1 MLDLA
6 TAYNRYKFLGH
17 EFLTWLW
24 YLIETDGH
32 RLGQTDPPAI
42 VLALGKRI
50 VLENPRENHAEK
62 ITIKGDY
69 ANFEAGILPLR
80 QGSLVTELALEAK
93 SAEMTWEF
101 NLKGESLSVSA
112 MKMSSTGPM
121 ESLDDVEGA
130 LLEKIYL
137 LETILQFIDT
147 LFERFVKIRVTND
160 WNEQIVPQ
168 IREWIIKNENRSN
181 I

>member
-1 MLDLA
+1 MLDIA
-6 TAYNRYKFLGH
+6 TAYNRYKFIGH

-32 RLGQTDPPAI
+32 RLGQADPPAI

-62 ITIKGDY
+62 VTIKGAY

-80 QGSLVTELALEAK
+80 QGSLVTELSLEAK
-93 SAEMTWEF
+93 AAEMTWEF

-112 MKMSSTGPM
+112 MKMSTTGPI

-130 LLEKIYL
+130 LLEKVYL
-137 LETILQFIDT
+137 LEIILQFIDT
-147 LFERFVKIRVTND
+147 LFERFIKMRVSNDWENKMVPKIR
-160 WNEQIVPQ
+160 Q
-168 IREWIIKNENRSN
+168 WIINNEDRSN
-181 I
+181 V

>member
-1 MLDLA
+1 MLDIA

-32 RLGQTDPPAI
+32 RLGQIDPPSI
-42 VLALGKRI
+42 VLSLGKRI

-62 ITIKGDY
+62 ITIKGEY

-80 QGSLVTELALEAK
+80 QGSLVTELSLEAK
-93 SAEMTWEF
+93 SAEMTWAF
-101 NLKGESLSVSA
+101 NLKGESLSVST
-112 MKMSSTGPM
+112 MKMSTTGPI

-130 LLEKIYL
+130 LLEKVYL

-147 LFERFVKIRVTND
+147 LFERFFKMRVSND
-160 WNEQIVPQ
+160 WDEKVVPQ
-168 IREWIIKNENRSN
+168 IRKWIIKNEVRQNL
-181 I
+181 

>member
-1 MLDLA
+1 MLDIA

-24 YLIETDGH
+24 YLVETDGH
-32 RLGQTDPPAI
+32 RLGQTEPTAI

-62 ITIKGDY
+62 VTIKGDY
-69 ANFEAGILPLR
+69 ANFDAGILPLR
-80 QGSLVTELALEAK
+80 QGSLVTELSLEAK
-93 SAEMTWEF
+93 STGMTWDF
-101 NLKGESLSVSA
+101 NLKGESLSVSG
-112 MKMSSTGPM
+112 MRMSSTGPI

-147 LFERFVKIRVTND
+147 LFERFVRMRVTNEWD
-160 WNEQIVPQ
+160 DRVVPQ
-168 IREWIIKNENRSN
+168 IRQWIIKNEERSN
-181 I
+181 L

>member
-1 MLDLA
+1 MLDIA
-6 TAYNRYKFLGH
+6 TAYNRYGFIGH

-32 RLGQTDPPAI
+32 RLGQSQPQPI
-42 VLALGKRI
+42 LLALGKRI
-50 VLENPRENHAEK
+50 VLENPREDHAEK

-80 QGSLVTELALEAK
+80 QGSLVTELSLAAK

-101 NLKGESLSVSA
+101 NLKGESLSVSS
-112 MKMSSTGPM
+112 MKMSTTGPI

-130 LLEKIYL
+130 VLEKVYL

-147 LFERFVKIRVTND
+147 LFERFLKMRITKDWDEKAVPEIR
-160 WNEQIVPQ
+160 Q
-168 IREWIIKNENRSN
+168 WIIKNEARSSL
-181 I
+181 

>member
-1 MLDLA
+1 MLDIA
-6 TAYNRYKFLGH
+6 TAYHRYKFIGH

-24 YLIETDGH
+24 YLIEADGH
-32 RLGQTDPPAI
+32 RLGQTDPPAL

-69 ANFEAGILPLR
+69 ANFEAGMLPLR
-80 QGSLVTELALEAK
+80 QGSLVTELALEAQ
-93 SAEMTWEF
+93 SAEMKWEF
-101 NLKGESLSVSA
+101 NLKGESLSVTN
-112 MKMSSTGPM
+112 MKMSTTGPI
-121 ESLDDVEGA
+121 ESWDDVEGA
-130 LLEKIYL
+130 LLEKVYL

-147 LFERFVKIRVTND
+147 LFERFLRMRVSPEWDQRTVPEIR
-160 WNEQIVPQ
+160 Q
-168 IREWIIKNENRSN
+168 WIIENEDNSN

>member
-1 MLDLA
+1 MLDIA

-32 RLGQTDPPAI
+32 RLGQADPLPI
-42 VLALGKRI
+42 VLTLGKRI

-62 ITIKGDY
+62 VTIKGDY
-69 ANFEAGILPLR
+69 ANFQAGILPLR
-80 QGSLVTELALEAK
+80 QGSLVTELSLEAK

-101 NLKGESLSVSA
+101 NLKGESLSVSG
-112 MKMSSTGPM
+112 MRMSSTGPIA
-121 ESLDDVEGA
+121 SLEDVEGA

-147 LFERFVKIRVTND
+147 LFERFINMRVSND
-160 WNEQIVPQ
+160 WDEKVVPQ
-168 IREWIIKNENRSN
+168 IRKLLIKNEDRSN

>member
-1 MLDLA
+1 MLDIA

-32 RLGQTDPPAI
+32 RLGQADPQAI

-62 ITIKGDY
+62 VTIKGEY

-80 QGSLVTELALEAK
+80 QGSLVTELSLEAK
-93 SAEMTWEF
+93 SSEMKWEF
-101 NLKGESLSVSA
+101 NLKGESLSISS
-112 MKMSSTGPM
+112 MKMSTTGPI

-130 LLEKIYL
+130 LLEKVYL
-137 LETILQFIDT
+137 LEAILQFIDT
-147 LFERFVKIRVTND
+147 LFERFIKMRVEND
-160 WNEQIVPQ
+160 WEDKVVPQ
-168 IREWIIKNENRSN
+168 IREWLIKK
-181 I
+181 

>member
-1 MLDLA
+1 MLDIA

-24 YLIETDGH
+24 YLIETDGY
-32 RLGQTDPPAI
+32 RLGQVEPPSI

-62 ITIKGDY
+62 VTIKGEY

-80 QGSLVTELALEAK
+80 QGSLVTELSLQAK

-101 NLKGESLSVSA
+101 NLKGESLSVSN
-112 MKMSSTGPM
+112 MKMSTTGPI

-130 LLEKIYL
+130 LLEKVYL
-137 LETILQFIDT
+137 IEKILQFIDM
-147 LFERFVKIRVTND
+147 LFERFLKIRVTSD
-160 WNEQIVPQ
+160 WDEKVVPR
-168 IREWIIKNENRSN
+168 IRRWVIKNEDRSSL
-181 I
+181 

>member
-1 MLDLA
+1 MLDIA
-6 TAYNRYKFLGH
+6 TAYNRYKFIGH

-32 RLGQTDPPAI
+32 RLGQADPPAI

-62 ITIKGDY
+62 VTIKGAY

-80 QGSLVTELALEAK
+80 QGSLVTELSLEAK
-93 SAEMTWEF
+93 AAEMTWEF

-112 MKMSSTGPM
+112 MKISTTGPI

-130 LLEKIYL
+130 LLEKVYL
-137 LETILQFIDT
+137 LEKILKFIDK
-147 LFERFVKIRVTND
+147 LFERFIKVRVSNDWENKTVPKIR
-160 WNEQIVPQ
+160 Q
-168 IREWIIKNENRSN
+168 WIINNEDRSN
-181 I
+181 V

>member
-1 MLDLA
+1 MLDIA

-32 RLGQTDPPAI
+32 RLGQPHAPPI

-50 VLENPRENHAEK
+50 VLENPREDHAEK
-62 ITIKGDY
+62 VTIKGDY
-69 ANFEAGILPLR
+69 ANFQAGILPLR
-80 QGSLVTELALEAK
+80 QGSLVTELSLEAK

-101 NLKGESLSVSA
+101 NLKGESLSVST
-112 MKMSSTGPM
+112 MKMSTTGPI

-130 LLEKIYL
+130 LLEKVYL

-147 LFERFVKIRVTND
+147 LFERFLKIRVTND
-160 WNEQIVPQ
+160 WNERVVPQ
-168 IREWIIKNENRSN
+168 IRQWVIKNEERPDL
-181 I
+181 

>member
-1 MLDLA
+1 MLDIA
-6 TAYNRYKFLGH
+6 TAYNRYKFIGH

-32 RLGQTDPPAI
+32 RLGQADPPAI

-62 ITIKGDY
+62 VTIKGAY

-80 QGSLVTELALEAK
+80 QGSLVTELSLEAK
-93 SAEMTWEF
+93 AAEMTWEF

-112 MKMSSTGPM
+112 MKMSTTGPI

-130 LLEKIYL
+130 LLEKVYL
-137 LETILQFIDT
+137 LEKILRFIDT
-147 LFERFVKIRVTND
+147 LFERFIKMRVSNDWENKMVPKIR
-160 WNEQIVPQ
+160 Q
-168 IREWIIKNENRSN
+168 WIINNEDRSN
-181 I
+181 V

>member
-1 MLDLA
+1 MLDIA
-6 TAYNRYKFLGH
+6 TAYNRYKYLGH

-32 RLGQTDPPAI
+32 RLGQADPPSI

-80 QGSLVTELALEAK
+80 QGSLVTELSLEAK
-93 SAEMTWEF
+93 AAEMTWEF
-101 NLKGESLSVSA
+101 NLKGESLSVSN
-112 MKMSSTGPM
+112 MKMSTTGPM

-130 LLEKIYL
+130 LLEKVYL

-147 LFERFVKIRVTND
+147 LFERFIRMRVSND
-160 WNEQIVPQ
+160 WDKKTIPHIRQWIV
-168 IREWIIKNENRSN
+168 KDENRPN

>member
-1 MLDLA
+1 MLDIA
-6 TAYNRYKFLGH
+6 TAYNRYNFLGH

-32 RLGQTDPPAI
+32 RLGQAEPPSI
-42 VLALGKRI
+42 ILALGKRI

-62 ITIKGDY
+62 ITIKGEY

-80 QGSLVTELALEAK
+80 QGSLVTELSLEAK
-93 SAEMTWEF
+93 SVGMTWEF
-101 NLKGESLSVSA
+101 NLKGESLSVSS
-112 MKMSSTGPM
+112 MKMSTTGPI

-130 LLEKIYL
+130 LLEKTYL

-147 LFERFVKIRVTND
+147 LFERFIKMRVSND
-160 WNEQIVPQ
+160 WNERVVPQ
-168 IREWIIKNENRSN
+168 IRKWIIENDVKPD

>member
-1 MLDLA
+1 MLDIA

-32 RLGQTDPPAI
+32 RLGQSDPPSI

-50 VLENPRENHAEK
+50 VLENPREDHAEK
-62 ITIKGDY
+62 VTIKGDY
-69 ANFEAGILPLR
+69 ANFQAGILPLR
-80 QGSLVTELALEAK
+80 QGSLVTELSLEAK

-101 NLKGESLSVSA
+101 NLKGESLSVST
-112 MKMSSTGPM
+112 MKMSTTGPI

-147 LFERFVKIRVTND
+147 LFERFIKMRVTND
-160 WNEQIVPQ
+160 WNKRVVPQ
-168 IREWIIKNENRSN
+168 IRQWVIKNEERPNL
-181 I
+181 

>member
-1 MLDLA
+1 MLDIA
-6 TAYNRYKFLGH
+6 TAYNRYKFIGH

-32 RLGQTDPPAI
+32 RLGQADPPAI

-62 ITIKGDY
+62 VTIKGAY

-80 QGSLVTELALEAK
+80 QGSLVTELSLEAK
-93 SAEMTWEF
+93 AAEMTWEF
-101 NLKGESLSVSA
+101 NLKGESLSVSG
-112 MKMSSTGPM
+112 MKMSTTGPI

-130 LLEKIYL
+130 LLEKVYL
-137 LETILQFIDT
+137 LEKILKFIDK
-147 LFERFVKIRVTND
+147 LFERFIKVRVSNDWENKTVPKIR
-160 WNEQIVPQ
+160 Q
-168 IREWIIKNENRSN
+168 WIINNEDRSN
-181 I
+181 V

>member
-1 MLDLA
+1 MLDIA
-6 TAYNRYKFLGH
+6 TAYNRYTFLGH

-32 RLGQTDPPAI
+32 RLGRSEPPTL
-42 VLALGKRI
+42 VLSLGKRI
-50 VLENPRENHAEK
+50 VLENPREGHAEK

-80 QGSLVTELALEAK
+80 QGSLVTELSLEAR
-93 SAEMTWEF
+93 SAETTWSF
-101 NLKGESLSVSA
+101 NLKGESLSVST
-112 MKMSSTGPM
+112 MKMSTTGPI

-130 LLEKIYL
+130 LLEKVYL

-147 LFERFVKIRVTND
+147 LFERFIKMRVTND
-160 WNEQIVPQ
+160 WNERVVPQ
-168 IREWIIKNENRSN
+168 IRQWVVKSEERPNL
-181 I
+181 

>member
-1 MLDLA
+1 MLDIA
-6 TAYNRYKFLGH
+6 TAYNRYKFIGH

-24 YLIETDGH
+24 YLMEAHGH
-32 RLGQTDPPAI
+32 RLGQTDPPAL

-62 ITIKGDY
+62 VTIKGDY

-93 SAEMTWEF
+93 SAEMKWEF
-101 NLKGESLSVSA
+101 NLKGESLSVA
-112 MKMSSTGPM
+112 NMKMSSTGPI

-130 LLEKIYL
+130 LLEKVYL

-147 LFERFVKIRVTND
+147 LFERFLKMRVSPEWDQHVVPDIR
-160 WNEQIVPQ
+160 Q
-168 IREWIIKNENRSN
+168 WIIKNEDSSN
-181 I
+181 V

>member
-1 MLDLA
+1 MLDIA

-32 RLGQTDPPAI
+32 RLGQGDPPAI

-50 VLENPRENHAEK
+50 VLENPREDHAEK
-62 ITIKGDY
+62 VTIKGDY

-80 QGSLVTELALEAK
+80 QGSLVTELSLEAK

-101 NLKGESLSVSA
+101 NLKGESLSVA
-112 MKMSSTGPM
+112 NMKMTTTGPI

-130 LLEKIYL
+130 VLEKVYL

-147 LFERFVKIRVTND
+147 LFERFLKMRVSNEWEAKTVSKIQQWLVN
-160 WNEQIVPQ
+160 NEARQGL
-168 IREWIIKNENRSN
+168 
-181 I
+181 

>member
-1 MLDLA
+1 MLDIA
-6 TAYNRYKFLGH
+6 TAYNRYKFIGH

-32 RLGQTDPPAI
+32 RLGQADPPAI

-62 ITIKGDY
+62 VTIKGAY

-80 QGSLVTELALEAK
+80 QGSLVTELSLEAK
-93 SAEMTWEF
+93 AAEMTWEF

-112 MKMSSTGPM
+112 MKMSTTGPI

-130 LLEKIYL
+130 LLEKVYL
-137 LETILQFIDT
+137 LEKILQFIDK
-147 LFERFVKIRVTND
+147 LFERFIKVRVSNDWENKTVPKIR
-160 WNEQIVPQ
+160 Q
-168 IREWIIKNENRSN
+168 WIINNEDRSN
-181 I
+181 V

>member
-1 MLDLA
+1 MLDIA
-6 TAYNRYKFLGH
+6 TAYNRYKFIGH

-32 RLGQTDPPAI
+32 RLGQADPPAI

-62 ITIKGDY
+62 VTIKGAY

-80 QGSLVTELALEAK
+80 QGSLVTELSLEAK
-93 SAEMTWEF
+93 AAEMTWEF

-112 MKMSSTGPM
+112 MKISTTGPI

-130 LLEKIYL
+130 LLEKVYL
-137 LETILQFIDT
+137 LENILQFIDT
-147 LFERFVKIRVTND
+147 LFERFIKMRVSNDWENKTVPKIR
-160 WNEQIVPQ
+160 Q
-168 IREWIIKNENRSN
+168 WIINNEDRSN
-181 I
+181 A

>member
-1 MLDLA
+1 MLDIA
-6 TAYNRYKFLGH
+6 TAYNRYKFIGH

-32 RLGQTDPPAI
+32 RLGQADPPAI

-62 ITIKGDY
+62 VTIKGAY

-80 QGSLVTELALEAK
+80 QGSLVTELSLEAK
-93 SAEMTWEF
+93 AAEMTWEF

-112 MKMSSTGPM
+112 MKMSTTGPI

-130 LLEKIYL
+130 LLEKVYL
-137 LETILQFIDT
+137 LEKILRFIDT
-147 LFERFVKIRVTND
+147 LFERFIKMRVSNDWENKMVPKIR
-160 WNEQIVPQ
+160 Q
-168 IREWIIKNENRSN
+168 WIINNGDRSN
-181 I
+181 V

>member
-1 MLDLA
+1 MLDIA

-32 RLGQTDPPAI
+32 RLGRIEPPDI
-42 VLALGKRI
+42 ILILGKRI

-62 ITIKGDY
+62 VTIKGAY

-80 QGSLVTELALEAK
+80 QGSLVTELSLEAK
-93 SAEMTWEF
+93 SAEMKWEF
-101 NLKGESLSVSA
+101 NLKGESLSVSN
-112 MKMSSTGPM
+112 MKMSTTGPI

-130 LLEKIYL
+130 LLEKVYL
-137 LETILQFIDT
+137 LEKILNFIDT
-147 LFERFVKIRVTND
+147 LFERFIKIRVS
-160 WNEQIVPQ
+160 NEWDDKVVPQ
-168 IREWIIKNENRSN
+168 IRTWVVKNEDRPNV
-181 I
+181 

>member
-1 MLDLA
+1 MLDIA

-32 RLGQTDPPAI
+32 RLGQSDPQPI
-42 VLALGKRI
+42 ILALGKRI
-50 VLENPRENHAEK
+50 VLENPREDHAEK
-62 ITIKGDY
+62 VTIKGDY
-69 ANFEAGILPLR
+69 ANFQAGILPLR
-80 QGSLVTELALEAK
+80 QGSLVTELSLEAK

-101 NLKGESLSVSA
+101 NLKGESLSVST
-112 MKMSSTGPM
+112 MKMSTTGPI

-137 LETILQFIDT
+137 LETILQFIDM
-147 LFERFVKIRVTND
+147 LFEGFIKMRVTND
-160 WNEQIVPQ
+160 WNERVVPQ
-168 IREWIIKNENRSN
+168 IRQWVIKNEERPSL
-181 I
+181 

>member
-1 MLDLA
+1 MLDIA
-6 TAYNRYKFLGH
+6 TAYNRYKFIGH

-32 RLGQTDPPAI
+32 RLGQADPPAI

-62 ITIKGDY
+62 VTIKGAY

-80 QGSLVTELALEAK
+80 QGSLVTELSLEAK
-93 SAEMTWEF
+93 AAEMTWEF

-112 MKMSSTGPM
+112 MKMSTTGPI

-130 LLEKIYL
+130 LLEKVYL
-137 LETILQFIDT
+137 LEKILQFIDT
-147 LFERFVKIRVTND
+147 LFERFIKMRVSNDWENKMVPKIR
-160 WNEQIVPQ
+160 Q
-168 IREWIIKNENRSN
+168 WIINNEDRSN
-181 I
+181 V

>member
-1 MLDLA
+1 MLDIA
-6 TAYNRYKFLGH
+6 TAYNRYKFIGH

-32 RLGQTDPPAI
+32 RLGQSEPQAI
-42 VLALGKRI
+42 ALALGKRI
-50 VLENPRENHAEK
+50 VLENPSEDHSEK
-62 ITIKGDY
+62 VTIKGDY

-80 QGSLVTELALEAK
+80 QGSLVTEISLEAK

-101 NLKGESLSVSA
+101 NLKGESLSVSS
-112 MKMSSTGPM
+112 MKMSTTGPI

-130 LLEKIYL
+130 LLEKVYL

-147 LFERFVKIRVTND
+147 LFERFLKMRVTND
-160 WNEQIVPQ
+160 WNEKTVPKIQ
-168 IREWIIKNENRSN
+168 QWIIKNEERSHL
-181 I
+181 

>member
-1 MLDLA
+1 MLDIA
-6 TAYNRYKFLGH
+6 TAYNRYKFIGH

-32 RLGQTDPPAI
+32 RLGQADPPAI

-62 ITIKGDY
+62 VTIKGAY

-80 QGSLVTELALEAK
+80 QGSLVTELSLEAK
-93 SAEMTWEF
+93 AAEITWEF
-101 NLKGESLSVSA
+101 NLKGESLSVSG
-112 MKMSSTGPM
+112 MKMSTTGPI

-130 LLEKIYL
+130 LLEKVYL
-137 LETILQFIDT
+137 LEKILKFIDK
-147 LFERFVKIRVTND
+147 LFERFIKVRVSNDWENKTVPKIR
-160 WNEQIVPQ
+160 Q
-168 IREWIIKNENRSN
+168 WIINNEDRSN
-181 I
+181 V

>member
-1 MLDLA
+1 MLDIA
-6 TAYNRYKFLGH
+6 TAYKRYSFLGH

-32 RLGQTDPPAI
+32 RLGQVDPPAI
-42 VLALGKRI
+42 VLILGKRI

-62 ITIKGDY
+62 ITIKGEY

-80 QGSLVTELALEAK
+80 QGSLVTELSLEAK

-101 NLKGESLSVSA
+101 NLKGESLSISA
-112 MKMSSTGPM
+112 MKMSTTGPI

-130 LLEKIYL
+130 LLEKVYL
-137 LETILQFIDT
+137 LETILQFIDS
-147 LFERFVKIRVTND
+147 LFERFIKMRVSND
-160 WNEQIVPQ
+160 WEDKVVPQ
-168 IREWIIKNENRSN
+168 IRAWIIKNEERPNL
-181 I
+181 